1 MAASRPN
8 VQVLIPTVLGAG
20 TAVVCALPG
29 TVTQAGA
36 ANQGGTNPY
45 FLLQKGFIGFQSVA
59 ASAAVYAL
67 RNGTAV
73 AAGTV
78 ALLVCQPNFS
88 TPFDLTVGAQEYAG
102 VKIDQPGGLAIA
114 PTTDRANHGT
124 ISGTVSAMVL
134 IKDILQ

>member
-1 MAASRPN
+1 M
-8 VQVLIPTVLGAG
+8 G
-20 TAVVCALPG
+20 
-29 TVTQAGA
+29 GA

-45 FLLQKGFIGFQSVA
+45 FLLQKGYIGFQSVA

-78 ALLVCQPNFS
+78 ALLVCQPNAS
-88 TPFDLTVGAQEYAG
+88 TPFDLTVGAQAYAG
-102 VKIDQPGGLAIA
+102 VKIDQLGGLAIS

-134 IKDILQ
+134 IKDVLQ